1 MMDDGALKVPKKQVP
16 VTLWVHPEGRVVGS
30 MFVHFPGSDSSDG
43 EQPWDVI
50 NEAGDFVAIKLDEPE
65 EMRFYNKSSVV
76 RVEYRDGATLLLAE
90 GRPLPCMITMMDGS
104 LIEGDICKATPV
116 ERSRLYDYMN
126 DTSERFLNLRS
137 HDVEVMLVNKSYVVY
152 IGAVD
157 ARSRNVAES
166 GGMVAAREPLA
177 LVA

>member
-1 MMDDGALKVPKKQVP
+1 MDDGALKVPKRQVP

-30 MFVHFPGSDSSDG
+30 MFVHFPSPDSSHS

-50 NEAGDFVAIKLDEPE
+50 NEAADFVAIRLDDPE
-65 EMRFYNKSSVV
+65 EMRFYNKSSIV
-76 RVEYRDGATLLLAE
+76 RVEYRDGATSLLAE

-126 DTSERFLNLRS
+126 DTGERFLKLRS
-137 HDVEVMLVNKSYVVY
+137 HDVNVLLVNKSYVVY
-152 IGAVD
+152 ISAVD
-157 ARSRNVAES
+157 APAYAAT
-166 GGMVAAREPLA
+166 GGEAATDSREPYA